1 MKQSQSLRGLALVA
15 ALAVLGL
22 VGFLNRAADQLFAFH
37 MAQHLLLIALAA
49 PLAVLG
55 GLELRLR
62 PVWAWVLFVSL
73 FLFWHVPATF
83 QWAARHHAGLL
94 ELASIFAAALA
105 FWSAALKESRHGLG
119 TRALMVMTAAIVIDL
134 PGVVMLFSAKAICV
148 MPGENAARFG
158 LTPLE
163 DQQIAGLL
171 MWVPANLVFF
181 AIATFLF
188 ARWISPPKSL
198 VTS

>member
-1 MKQSQSLRGLALVA
+1 MSDVKMRGA
-15 ALAVLGL
+15 ALIGALLVMGL
-22 VGFLNRAADQLFAFH
+22 TGFLGRAAEQLFAFH

-55 GLELRLR
+55 GLTVRLR
-62 PVWAWVLFVSL
+62 PVWAFSLFVGV
-73 FLFWHVPATF
+73 FLFWLVPATF
-83 QWAARHHAGLL
+83 QWAARHHAETL
-94 ELASIFAAALA
+94 ELASIFGAAIFFWNAA
-105 FWSAALKESRHGLG
+105 FGEEVLSAGA
-119 TRALMVMTAAIVIDL
+119 RALMVMAAAIITDL
-134 PGVVMLFSAKAICV
+134 PGVVMLFATRPICV

-171 MWVPANLVFF
+171 MWVPTNLVFF

-188 ARWISPPKSL
+188 ARWISNSKSL